1 MKLFLKKPSSGPQIL
16 IQTVLNQATNE
27 TDDPDLRDRAFI
39 YWRLLSSD
47 PEAAKG
53 VVLASKPT
61 IRDERSSLD
70 GDLLNELL
78 HQVST
83 LSSVY
88 YKLPSTFVATS
99 NVDTHRFENDK
110 DGEREVTH
118 SDEQQDFGV
127 AQTKSPGAI
136 DLLVDLM
143 DGVSAQP
150 QILSQPVGIN
160 LGERRGGSTPS
171 LTSTSFS
178 SDVISLIDDKVL
190 LTAEKG
196 AGLEITGAIF
206 RGSNGNPTYRLTFT
220 NRTGAYL
227 DGFQLQFNK
236 NAFRLSLQQQP
247 RIASVGPGES
257 RNCVLQLAFAGQGS
271 GNFASPVLQVA
282 VKSPQQNQAV
292 FYFNDTVPLEAV
304 LLPDGRMEISTFMKL
319 WQVNA
324 ERVRQV
330 PVSCMSQSIDDVSR
344 ILCQNGWFCVSRH
357 TEPETGLA
365 AIHLSGKISLSEQE
379 QWIPLD
385 ISFDSTTQKLLV
397 KVRTNV
403 EGLAG
408 LVFSSLERVLSRR

>member
-1 MKLFLKKPSSGPQIL
+1 
-16 IQTVLNQATNE
+16 
-27 TDDPDLRDRAFI
+27 
-39 YWRLLSSD
+39 
-47 PEAAKG
+47 
-53 VVLASKPT
+53 
-61 IRDERSSLD
+61 
-70 GDLLNELL
+70 
-78 HQVST
+78 
-83 LSSVY
+83 
-88 YKLPSTFVATS
+88 
-99 NVDTHRFENDK
+99 
-110 DGEREVTH
+110 
-118 SDEQQDFGV
+118 
-127 AQTKSPGAI
+127 
-136 DLLVDLM
+136 M

-304 LLPDGRMEISTFMKL
+304 LLPDGRMETSTFMKL

-330 PVSCMSQSIDDVSR
+330 PLACRKALTMCQEYCVKWMVLCFLGTRSLKLVSPR
-344 ILCQNGWFCVSRH
+344 F
-357 TEPETGLA
+357 TF
-365 AIHLSGKISLSEQE
+365 SGKIFPCRNKNNGFHL
-379 QWIPLD
+379 IFPL
-385 ISFDSTTQKLLV
+385 IAPRKSYS
-397 KVRTNV
+397 
-403 EGLAG
+403 
-408 LVFSSLERVLSRR
+408 